1 MSTANN
7 NIVRLVAPKS
17 IFESAYGVLS
27 SSVTYNQGDF
37 IAFDTSAK
45 VLKVA
50 GTADIDNL
58 LGIARQSIVNG
69 VAPNPYQGTAVDASQ
84 AIADVAGPVY
94 GVVAS
99 MVLKTGDAFT
109 LGCKVYL
116 TADPQTV
123 TVTDPG
129 SGAKNCGIYN
139 GPLAVA
145 SAAAGQK
152 GDILI
157 GARYLASDTRF

>member
-17 IFESAYGVLS
+17 MFESAYGVLS
-27 SSVTYNQGDF
+27 SAVTYNQGDF
-37 IAFDTSAK
+37 LAFDTSAK
-45 VLKVA
+45 ILKVA

-58 LGIARQSIVNG
+58 LGIARQS
-69 VAPNPYQGTAVDASQ
+69 VASGKAVSPYQGTAVDASTG
-84 AIADVAGPVY
+84 ISDLAGPVY
-94 GVVAS
+94 GVTAS
-99 MVLKTGDAFT
+99 MVLKTGDAFAM
-109 LGCKVYL
+109 GDKVYL

-129 SGAKNCGIYN
+129 SGTKNCGIFN
-139 GPLAVA
+139 GPVAVA

-152 GDILI
+152 SDILI
-157 GARYLASDTRF
+157 GARYTASDTRY